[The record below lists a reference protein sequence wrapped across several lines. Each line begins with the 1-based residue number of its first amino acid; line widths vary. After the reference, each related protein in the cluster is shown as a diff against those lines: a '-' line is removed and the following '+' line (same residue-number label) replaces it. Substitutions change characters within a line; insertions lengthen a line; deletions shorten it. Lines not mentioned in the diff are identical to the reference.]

1 MDPVE
6 ILISAIVIG
15 KEGKKIYSDIQE
27 KRKQELFFKNFTDS
41 DLRSLD
47 ASDYEEDDEP
57 LDDIEDNFWN
67 DGPNPD
73 DYKENPLEND
83 GNGSD
88 NKDTASQLAQDL
100 KNGEDNKTIHNS
112 DPIETKRF
120 PLDNETNDCQDDVEK
135 GDDNTDEEPYDNK
148 AGNNEHESLY
158 DRDDAWDDEGDVD
171 KNISRYLSCNR
182 DEEVL
187 LPCHKKIDFY
197 DFYLIA
203 TIWFTIPG
211 VEKKRINI
219 ENECIKY
226 ILNKFAYTLNS
237 CDENYRKFY
246 NTIQQ
251 DFQLLNEELH
261 KINNTDLLDILG
273 HTSSIFIKMA
283 VLLENVFLSESES
296 NSTGYAFSTM
306 SYDIDHVL
314 SIVERIC
321 QCNGIMLR
329 TAKTGTYNLH
339 EILSRLR
346 DDLEK
351 PVNETSS
358 FLSMFRKPKPKEAGW
373 DEKYNMVCF
382 ELFVIGANKYNQV
395 MQKFL
400 KTEW

>member
-1 MDPVE
+1 MDPVD
-6 ILISAIVIG
+6 ILISAIGIG
-15 KEGKKIYSDIQE
+15 KAGKEIYNDIQE
-27 KRKQELFFKNFTDS
+27 KRKQELFVKNYTDPL

-47 ASDYEEDDEP
+47 ASDYEEVDEP
-57 LDDIEDNFWN
+57 LYDIEDNFWN

-73 DYKENPLEND
+73 DYKEKPLEND

-112 DPIETKRF
+112 DQIETKRF
-120 PLDNETNDCQDDVEK
+120 PLDNEANDCQDDVEK
-135 GDDNTDEEPYDNK
+135 GDDNTDEE
-148 AGNNEHESLY
+148 LY
-158 DRDDAWDDEGDVD
+158 DSDDEWDDEGDVD
-171 KNISRYLSCNR
+171 KNISRYLSCNG

-187 LPCHKKIDFY
+187 LPCHKKIDFL
-197 DFYLIA
+197 DFSRIV
-203 TIWFTIPG
+203 TFWFTIPE

-296 NSTGYAFSTM
+296 NSTGYVFCTT

-314 SIVERIC
+314 STVESIC
-321 QCNGIMLR
+321 QCKGIMLR
-329 TAKTGTYNLH
+329 TAKAGTYNLH
-339 EILSRLR
+339 EILAGLR
-346 DDLEK
+346 DNLEK
-351 PVNETSS
+351 PENETSS

-382 ELFVIGANKYNQV
+382 ELLVLGANKYNQV

-400 KTEW
+400 NPEW